1 MSREKLQPSHIPD
14 YQRLLSLTKKIP
26 ELEPDEIMMYELL
39 RAIAGEMVAQLK
51 ASHDRFGL
59 SEGRLRVLS
68 ILLDHDGP
76 TTHTEL
82 AKSSGVTKGT
92 ITGLVDGLERD
103 GYVCRSA
110 SLSDRRV
117 SHIEITKEGEQML
130 RKFLPGHIRR
140 LSELVGVI
148 SKADQKKLLK
158 LLQKLRAG
166 LFDIDQNKE
175 GEDAA

>member
-1 MSREKLQPSHIPD
+1 
-14 YQRLLSLTKKIP
+14 
-26 ELEPDEIMMYELL
+26 
-39 RAIAGEMVAQLK
+39 
-51 ASHDRFGL
+51 
-59 SEGRLRVLS
+59 
-68 ILLDHDGP
+68 
-76 TTHTEL
+76 
-82 AKSSGVTKGT
+82 
-92 ITGLVDGLERD
+92 
-103 GYVCRSA
+103 
-110 SLSDRRV
+110 V